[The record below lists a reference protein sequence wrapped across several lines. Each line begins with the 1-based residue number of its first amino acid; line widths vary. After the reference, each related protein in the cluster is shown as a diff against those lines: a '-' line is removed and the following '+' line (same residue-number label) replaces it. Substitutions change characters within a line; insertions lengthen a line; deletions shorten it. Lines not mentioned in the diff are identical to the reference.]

1 MNSTWAFIVVAMLMA
16 AAHAAPL
23 AQDSADDDDDDAIMN
38 QILKRDAD
46 FRQDGFLG
54 DVWNGIKTVASNA
67 GQAALKALGEKEK
80 AMLLKEIQELEKKNV
95 RLNDAVLSR
104 QNGVLA
110 NLWNGIKTVASDAGK
125 AALKALGEE
134 EKAMLLKEI
143 QEFEKKN
150 VRLNDAVLSR
160 QNGVLANLWNGIKT
174 VASDAGKAA
183 LKALGEEEK
192 AMLLE
197 EIKELKEK
205 KNVRLDD
212 AVMSR
217 QDGFLGDVWNGIK
230 NAGKAA
236 LKSAGSAA
244 LKALGEKEKAMLEE
258 RRAAQE

>member
-1 MNSTWAFIVVAMLMA
+1 MGIPLLTERRETCVAVFFFVFFFYFFLLISDKMNSTWAFIVVAMLMA

-110 NLWNGIKTVASDAGK
+110 NLWNGFKTVASDAGK
-125 AALKALGEE
+125 AALKALWR
-134 EKAMLLKEI
+134 
-143 QEFEKKN
+143 KKK
-150 VRLNDAVLSR
+150 RCC
-160 QNGVLANLWNGIKT
+160 
-174 VASDAGKAA
+174 
-183 LKALGEEEK
+183 
-192 AMLLE
+192 
-197 EIKELKEK
+197 
-205 KNVRLDD
+205 
-212 AVMSR
+212 
-217 QDGFLGDVWNGIK
+217 
-230 NAGKAA
+230 
-236 LKSAGSAA
+236 
-244 LKALGEKEKAMLEE
+244 
-258 RRAAQE
+258 